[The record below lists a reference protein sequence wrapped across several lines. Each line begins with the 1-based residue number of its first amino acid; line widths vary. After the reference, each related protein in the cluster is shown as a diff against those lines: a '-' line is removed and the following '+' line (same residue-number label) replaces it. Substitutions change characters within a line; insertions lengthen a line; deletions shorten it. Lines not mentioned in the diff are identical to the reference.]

1 MTTRHAD
8 QPFPKVALDVL
19 DDNQDALRAELI
31 DGFGNRRDIVEWWQ
45 RAAVMTFG
53 NIEGEWPASSLIQD
67 RTLLNH
73 LVGRDDVSWAV
84 RRKHRENW
92 LEPACNDAYN
102 HLKTAAVERLPE
114 DDDDP
119 LAEISV
125 SAIDDPAMRPA
136 FSVLDTRQHTCL
148 RSLWGGFESRE
159 QLSSWLATLNG
170 ATFGEINREFAGQL
184 TRDRVAVRYLLER
197 ETQVAAVYRVK
208 LAIKELLPAFATAAK
223 RLQGGEAT
231 PREEAEPSPFEDRG

>member
-31 DGFGNRRDIVEWWQ
+31 DGFGDRRDIVEWWQ

-73 LVGRDDVSWAV
+73 LVGPDDVSRAV
-84 RRKHRENW
+84 RRKHREKR
-92 LEPACNDAYN
+92 LEPALQDGYN

-114 DDDDP
+114 DDEDP

-170 ATFGEINREFAGQL
+170 ATFGEIDRDFAGQL

-231 PREEAEPSPFEDRG
+231 PREEAEPSAFEDRG